1 MLLSY
6 NQVTRCHVP
15 KVNDIRSRLHENL
28 KIYTGYSRFRFAAL
42 CLFFAALCLFFE
54 YKDNTTFKKE
64 LLSCFRAHSSLSLSL
79 NRSQA

>member
-42 CLFFAALCLFFE
+42 CLFFE